1 MKRVFVIAEA
11 GVNHN
16 GSRELAFTLIDAAKE
31 AGADA
36 VKFQTFH
43 ADELASSRAEM
54 AAYQVA
60 NTGLR
65 ESQVAMLRRLQL
77 SADDFFALRRYAD
90 EKNILFLSTPFDLPS
105 VDVLEALDVPMYKI
119 GSGDLTNLPLIRY
132 VAEKGKPILLSTGMA
147 TLGEVEDALQAVDG
161 KVPVTLLH
169 CTTNYPTEPHEVNLR
184 AMVTL
189 HQAFGVPVGYS
200 DHTRGW
206 EVAVAAVA
214 LGATVIEKHLTL
226 SKDLPGPDHR
236 ASLEPHEFR
245 QMVNAI
251 RTVERALGD
260 GRKRPTPAEEA
271 IKRQVRKSLV
281 ARRDLP
287 AGHVITEDDVT
298 IKRPEEGI
306 LPKDWD
312 RVIGRRLRKPIGQ
325 DQCLQWTDLE

>member
-16 GSRELAFTLIDAAKE
+16 GSRELAFALIDAAKE

-60 NTGLR
+60 NTSLR

-77 SADDFFALRRYAD
+77 SADDFLALRRYAD

-189 HQAFGVPVGYS
+189 HQAFRVPVGYS

-281 ARRDLP
+281 ARLDLP
-287 AGHVITEDDVT
+287 AGHVITEDDVA